1 MMRTLHVIT
10 SERNGQKARELGG
23 GDIAGAVYFTSPQNF
38 YNNVSYSVRL
48 NKLEDFY
55 H

>member
-23 GDIAGAVYFTSPQNF
+23 DIAGAVYFTSPPK
-38 YNNVSYSVRL
+38 VL
-48 NKLEDFY
+48 
-55 H
+55 

>member
-23 GDIAGAVYFTSPQNF
+23 GGDIAGAVYFTSPQKF
-38 YNNVSYSVRL
+38 YNNVFL
-48 NKLEDFY
+48 FGKA
-55 H
+55 